1 MHLRYCLD
9 LCLCWTPFFNTFSE
23 VVKVW
28 TGFYF
33 AGIVFEKITS
43 FSDPGYEN
51 KITWLHDYSG
61 SDCLQPVV
69 ERHSY
74 IQTGNYRACLYD
86 KQSQQKNGSGQ
97 NNY

>member
-9 LCLCWTPFFNTFSE
+9 LCFCWTTFFNTFSE

-43 FSDPGYEN
+43 FSDQGDGN
-51 KITWLHDYSG
+51 KKASPHDYSG
-61 SDCLQPVV
+61 SGFRQLIV
-69 ERHSY
+69 EICSY

-86 KQSQQKNGSGQ
+86 KQSQQKTGFGQ